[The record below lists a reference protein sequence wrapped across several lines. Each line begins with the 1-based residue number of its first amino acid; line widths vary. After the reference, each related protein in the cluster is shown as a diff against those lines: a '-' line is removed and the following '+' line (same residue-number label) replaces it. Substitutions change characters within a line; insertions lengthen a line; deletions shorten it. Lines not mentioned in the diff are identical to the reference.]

1 MIGLIS
7 KDFLVLQKLMRSQIP
22 ILIAMTILLT
32 FSIGNSTYTLA
43 VVCGFLLFS
52 SINIFYY
59 DDAAKWDSFA
69 QTFPI
74 KKKTIVKARYCSS
87 LLTILGGILVVTIL
101 ELISKIF
108 VSRSGNGV
116 SFVPILCVAV
126 FLVCLLFSILFPI
139 IYRFGP
145 ERSRIILTAIIMIPV
160 LIFILLG
167 KSGALDNLFTSLESS
182 GIESMIPIYCYL
194 SVPAG
199 IVLLLLSC
207 LLSIRIYNQKEF

>member
-1 MIGLIS
+1 MIGLIL

-22 ILIAMTILLT
+22 ILIAMTILFT
-32 FSIGNSTYTLA
+32 FSFKSSTYTLA
-43 VVCGFLLFS
+43 VVCVFLLAS
-52 SINIFYY
+52 SVNVFYY

-69 QTFPI
+69 QTLPI
-74 KKKTIVKARYCSS
+74 KKKTIVEARYWSS
-87 LLTILGGILVVTIL
+87 LITILGGLLVVTIL
-101 ELISKIF
+101 KLISKF
-108 VSRSGNGV
+108 
-116 SFVPILCVAV
+116 FVPYSKNDIPFVPVLCVTMFLV
-126 FLVCLLFSILFPI
+126 FLMYSILFPI

-145 ERSRIILTAIIMIPV
+145 EHSRVISIAVIMIPV

-194 SVPAG
+194 SIPAG

-207 LLSIRIYNQKEF
+207 MLSIRIYNQKEC